1 MKTRTT
7 GARLPRGNER
17 TTERGRSITKSN
29 IPLIASPSLSSS
41 LARVGVVRQIHYGRA
56 CFREKRSRT
65 HPPTYTQIH
74 ANSLRELNSLAE
86 REIERKP
93 SRVSA
98 HRYTYTHTL
107 TMGIGNVETAA
118 RGRVGSLRSQLCI
131 YTARCCRCR
140 QFAKSRVVFA
150 RGCQFFFDFPPL
162 NSFPS
167 TYICTRVGRSF
178 IFFLSHSRQP
188 FFRPRTSR
196 RERAKKVYVRI
207 CESFGTC
214 AGSRARR

>member
-98 HRYTYTHTL
+98 HRYTHTHTHTHTDNGYRKRRNCRSGESRITSL
-107 TMGIGNVETAA
+107 AA
-118 RGRVGSLRSQLCI
+118 MYI
-131 YTARCCRCR
+131 YSALL
-140 QFAKSRVVFA
+140 
-150 RGCQFFFDFPPL
+150 PL
-162 NSFPS
+162 PS
-167 TYICTRVGRSF
+167 ICKIARSF
-178 IFFLSHSRQP
+178 RARLPIFFRFSP
-188 FFRPRTSR
+188 
-196 RERAKKVYVRI
+196 A
-207 CESFGTC
+207 
-214 AGSRARR
+214 